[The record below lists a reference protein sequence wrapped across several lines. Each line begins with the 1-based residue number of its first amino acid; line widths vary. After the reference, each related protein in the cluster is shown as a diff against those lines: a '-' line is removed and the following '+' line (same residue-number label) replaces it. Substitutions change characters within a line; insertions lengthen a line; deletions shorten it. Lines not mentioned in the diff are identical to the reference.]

1 MQNTTKQSRLRRAK
15 GTRIKIEKSGK
26 YRLVV
31 NRTNKHIYA
40 QIFDGNNKAVL
51 VSASTVEKSIRTKFS
66 NCNTV
71 EAAKIVGELIAQK
84 SLEKNITEVAF
95 DRSGF
100 KYHGRVKALADSA
113 RSAGMKF

>member
-1 MQNTTKQSRLRRAK
+1 MKNTKLNRLRRAK
-15 GTRIKIEKSGK
+15 STRVKINNSGMM
-26 YRLVV
+26 RLVI

-40 QIFDGNNKAVL
+40 QIIDNDKNVTIT
-51 VSASTVEKSIRTKFS
+51 SASTAEKLVKSKIINGNSI
-66 NCNTV
+66 
-71 EAAKIVGELIAQK
+71 EAAKVVGEAIAKK
-84 SLEKNITEVAF
+84 SIERNITEVAF

>member
-1 MQNTTKQSRLRRAK
+1 MQNTKQNRLRRAK
-15 GTRIKIEKSGK
+15 ETRIKIEKSGK

-40 QIFDGNNKAVL
+40 QIFDSQKKEIL
-51 VSASTVEKSIRTKFS
+51 VSASTLEKSIKAKTL
-66 NCNTV
+66 NGCTV
-71 EAAKIVGELIAQK
+71 EAAKVVGELIAQK
-84 SLEKNITEVAF
+84 SLEKNINEVAF

>member
-1 MQNTTKQSRLRRAK
+1 MQNTKQNRLRRAK
-15 GTRIKIEKSGK
+15 ETRIKIEKSGK

-40 QIFDGNNKAVL
+40 QIFDNQKKEILA
-51 VSASTVEKSIRTKFS
+51 SASTLEKSIKTKIL
-66 NCNTV
+66 NGGTV
-71 EAAKIVGELIAQK
+71 EAAKVVGELIAQK
-84 SLEKNITEVAF
+84 SLEKNINEVAF

>member
-1 MQNTTKQSRLRRAK
+1 MRKNIKQSRLRRAK
-15 GTRIKIEKSGK
+15 ETRIKIGNSGK
-26 YRLVV
+26 YRLIV

-40 QIFDGNNKAVL
+40 QIFDDQKKEVL
-51 VSASTVEKSIRTKFS
+51 VSASTVEKSVKTKITNGS
-66 NCNTV
+66 NV
-71 EAAKIVGELIAQK
+71 EAAKIIGELIALK

-100 KYHGRVKALADSA
+100 KYHGRVKALAESA